1 MIKCYYYKSEVISV
15 KKILIDLD
23 DTILV
28 DCYLEVVN
36 KYLKKNYTYDDI
48 KDYWVDE
55 IVPEKSRDKY
65 LKYFY
70 NDINIY
76 DFGKINEGA
85 IETIE
90 NLTKYY
96 EVFICSAY
104 IDYRDIANCSKIL
117 IHKHKWL
124 IENLPFIKPE
134 NFIFTNRKDVIPTD
148 IKIDDKI
155 ENLKNCNTKLLI
167 TAYHNKNIS
176 EQKLKEENIIRVN
189 SWMDIA
195 EILLNH

>member
-1 MIKCYYYKSEVISV
+1 M

-36 KYLKKNYTYDDI
+36 KYLNASYTYDDI
-48 KDYWVDE
+48 DGYWVDN
-55 IVPEKSRDKY
+55 IVPKEKQKEY
-65 LKYFY
+65 LDYFY
-70 NDINIY
+70 NQIDIYEYGRVQENV
-76 DFGKINEGA
+76 
-85 IETIE
+85 IEVIE
-90 NLTKYY
+90 QLNKYY
-96 EVFICSAY
+96 DVLLCSAY
-104 IDYRDIANCSKIL
+104 VDHRNLEKCSKIL
-117 IHKHKWL
+117 VCKHNWL
-124 IENLPFIKPE
+124 IKNLPFIKPE

-155 ENLKNCNTKLLI
+155 DNLKTCETKLLI

-176 EQKLKEENIIRVN
+176 EEELKGKKIIRVN
-189 SWMDIA
+189 NWKDIA